1 MKRVGLILGGLLA
14 LVGVFWILQGT
25 GIVPVGGMANHIQFA
40 YYGAVLILIGAAL
53 AWWTNRR
60 KA

>member
-1 MKRVGLILGGLLA
+1 MKWVGIILGGLLA
-14 LVGVFWILQGT
+14 LMGFFWILQGT
-25 GIVPVGGMANHIQFA
+25 GIVPVGGMANHIEFA
-40 YYGAVLILIGAAL
+40 FYGAVLIVVGAAL